1 MSPEHHTTE
10 GEVPI
15 GETLET
21 EEAGEEGEL
30 EVGLQM
36 VHLQETNIFSYAT
49 AVTPKDTEQKSAQQ
63 KQNWTAGIA
72 RVMKEKV
79 TRTVGQ
85 ADAH

>member
-1 MSPEHHTTE
+1 MSLEHHITE

-15 GETLET
+15 EATLET
-21 EEAGEEGEL
+21 EEAEGEGEM

-63 KQNWTAGIA
+63 NQN
-72 RVMKEKV
+72 
-79 TRTVGQ
+79 
-85 ADAH
+85 